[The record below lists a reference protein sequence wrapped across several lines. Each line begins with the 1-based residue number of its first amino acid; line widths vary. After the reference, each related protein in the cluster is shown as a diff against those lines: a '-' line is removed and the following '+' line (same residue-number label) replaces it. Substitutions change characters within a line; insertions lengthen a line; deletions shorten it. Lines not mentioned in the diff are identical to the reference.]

1 MRWAFQLVGATTKV
15 VAVESVAERQP
26 SSDVA
31 PVKAG
36 STTNIERI
44 RLGEISAEGGQAAC
58 DFLTKAVETVQK
70 GEADAI
76 VTAPL
81 HKEGLRAAG
90 IPYPGHTEIL
100 AGLTGTR
107 RYAMALY
114 GNGIAVIHVTLHVAL
129 RDIFNRLTEDAV
141 LEKIVLL
148 DDWVASF
155 EGRRPRL
162 GVAGLNPH
170 ASDGGMFG
178 DEEARII
185 EPAVRTARAKGIQAD
200 GPIPSDS
207 LFVLARKGLYDGVI
221 VMYHDQGHIAMKL
234 LGIDHLV
241 NITIGLPIIRTSV
254 AHGTAYDIAG
264 KGVADAASLVEAVR
278 VASQLASRRMK
289 DS

>member
-1 MRWAFQLVGATTKV
+1 
-15 VAVESVAERQP
+15 
-26 SSDVA
+26 
-31 PVKAG
+31 
-36 STTNIERI
+36 
-44 RLGEISAEGGQAAC
+44 
-58 DFLTKAVETVQK
+58 
-70 GEADAI
+70 
-76 VTAPL
+76 
-81 HKEGLRAAG
+81 
-90 IPYPGHTEIL
+90 
-100 AGLTGTR
+100 
-107 RYAMALY
+107 MALY